1 MNNPT
6 GKEPI
11 VTPYEERKALNPAQP
26 KENIPEHIKD
36 ILEKMREPKMR
47 DIRAL
52 AKYKTNEEKE
62 FFLISN
68 ITGLKHSEL
77 DELTFK
83 EYKILA
89 DKLKGFL

>member
-1 MNNPT
+1 
-6 GKEPI
+6 
-11 VTPYEERKALNPAQP
+11 
-26 KENIPEHIKD
+26 
-36 ILEKMREPKMR
+36 MREPKMR
-47 DIRAL
+47 DIRDL

>member
-1 MNNPT
+1 MNEN
-6 GKEPI
+6 
-11 VTPYEERKALNPAQP
+11 VNLEELEQE
-26 KENIPEHIKD
+26 ENIPEHIKD

-68 ITGLKHSEL
+68 ITGLKHSEV

>member
-1 MNNPT
+1 MNEN
-6 GKEPI
+6 ENL
-11 VTPYEERKALNPAQP
+11 EELEQE
-26 KENIPEHIKD
+26 ENIPEHIKD

>member
-1 MNNPT
+1 MNEN
-6 GKEPI
+6 ENL
-11 VTPYEERKALNPAQP
+11 EELEQE
-26 KENIPEHIKD
+26 ENIPEHIKD
-36 ILEKMREPKMR
+36 ILEKMREHKMR